1 LPYRVVYALAIL
13 ERQEGTLSTSD
24 KMPLK
29 RQILIVNVAMV
40 AALLYMY
47 FHHDATLTVILIC
60 GVFLLGLVNTI
71 FVVRMKRQR

>member
-1 LPYRVVYALAIL
+1 MLLL
-13 ERQEGTLSTSD
+13 SSNRQEGTLGATD

-47 FHHDATLTVILIC
+47 LHHDATLTVILIC

-71 FVVRMKRQR
+71 FAVRLKRQR

>member
-1 LPYRVVYALAIL
+1 
-13 ERQEGTLSTSD
+13 
-24 KMPLK
+24 MPLK